1 MIRPLTDIKRLY
13 DLVRAQRITLFQSAC
28 ITETEFIALCKPDY
42 ESVARLSAEQTEIRP
57 IAPLEDSHQHR
68 KR

>member
-1 MIRPLTDIKRLY
+1 VIRPLSDVQRLY

-28 ITETEFIALCKPDY
+28 ITETEFIALCKPNH

-57 IAPLEDSHQHR
+57 IAPLED
-68 KR
+68 K